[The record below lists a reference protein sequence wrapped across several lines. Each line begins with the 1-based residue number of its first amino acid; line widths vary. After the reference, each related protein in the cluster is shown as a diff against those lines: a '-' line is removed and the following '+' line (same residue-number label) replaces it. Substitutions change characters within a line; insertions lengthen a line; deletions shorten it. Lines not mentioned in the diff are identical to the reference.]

1 MKRVLIIAVLFLFS
15 IIVPY
20 DSLGTNMK
28 EVPVE
33 KSEKYK
39 VYCEISYMPYQHVA
53 IVNIGST
60 IDAIRDKNGKP
71 KEFISVLD
79 AINYMAKFGWEIAEI
94 YGIPKGNDKTT
105 YYFLCKEVSNEDEI
119 AKGLNL
125 NPLDKSFL
133 DQIK

>member
-1 MKRVLIIAVLFLFS
+1 MKRVLIIVALLFVS

-20 DSLGTNMK
+20 DSLGANVK
-28 EVPVE
+28 GVSVE

-39 VYCEISYMPYQHVA
+39 VYCEISYMPYQRIA

-60 IDAIRDKNGKP
+60 IDAIRDKDGKP
-71 KEFISVLD
+71 KEFISILD

-94 YGIPKGNDKTT
+94 YGVPKGNDKTT

-119 AKGLNL
+119 TKGLNL

-133 DQIK
+133 DKIK

>member
-1 MKRVLIIAVLFLFS
+1 MKRVLLIVTLLFISL
-15 IIVPY
+15 ITPY
-20 DSLGTNMK
+20 ENLNASVK
-28 EVPVE
+28 SVQEE

-39 VYCEISYMPYQHVA
+39 VYCEISYMPYQRIA

-71 KEFISVLD
+71 IEFISILD

-94 YGIPKGNDKTT
+94 YGIPKGNDKST
-105 YYFLCKEVSNEDEI
+105 YYFLCKEVSNEDDI

-125 NPLDKSFL
+125 NPLDKTFL